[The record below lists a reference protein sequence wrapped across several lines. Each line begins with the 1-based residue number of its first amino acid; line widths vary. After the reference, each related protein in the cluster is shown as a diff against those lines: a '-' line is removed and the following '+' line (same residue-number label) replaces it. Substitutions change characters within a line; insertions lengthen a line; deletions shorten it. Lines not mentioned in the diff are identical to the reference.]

1 MVFELA
7 FGGKVGLKCVDEKIG
22 ILKIFKIMAEKKN
35 TANPDPGKTLDGL
48 IRTMRQTLTKQG
60 LYTPEM
66 ARQVELT
73 ASTLLLFRKVRD
85 VAMSEAESV
94 TIEETSREEHS
105 RIKNNPIFFLYKEY
119 ADLLQRNLRALS
131 MNKELTK
138 GKDDKQTDNEI
149 DPLALLMKDQADE

>member
-1 MVFELA
+1 MGVETR
-7 FGGKVGLKCVDEKIG
+7 GICVNEKIG
-22 ILKIFKIMAEKKN
+22 ILKIFNIMAKKKN
-35 TANPDPGKTLDGL
+35 TKENPDPEKTLDGL
-48 IRTMRQTLTKQG
+48 IRTLRQTLMKQG

-94 TIEETSREEHS
+94 TIQETSREEHS

-119 ADLLQRNLRALS
+119 ADLLQRNLRALN

-138 GKDDKQTDNEI
+138 GKDDKQSESDV
-149 DPLALLMKDQADE
+149 DPLALLMRDQVDE

>member
-1 MVFELA
+1 
-7 FGGKVGLKCVDEKIG
+7 
-22 ILKIFKIMAEKKN
+22 MAKKKN
-35 TANPDPGKTLDGL
+35 TKENQDPEKTLDGL
-48 IRTMRQTLTKQG
+48 IRTLRQTLTKQG

-94 TIEETSREEHS
+94 TIQETSREEHS

-119 ADLLQRNLRALS
+119 ADLLQRNMRALN

-138 GKDDKQTDNEI
+138 GKDDKQTENDV
-149 DPLALLMKDQADE
+149 DPLALLMKDQTEE

>member
-1 MVFELA
+1 
-7 FGGKVGLKCVDEKIG
+7 
-22 ILKIFKIMAEKKN
+22 MAKKKN
-35 TANPDPGKTLDGL
+35 TKENQDPEKTLDGL
-48 IRTMRQTLTKQG
+48 IRTLRQTLTKQG

-94 TIEETSREEHS
+94 TIQETSREEHS

-119 ADLLQRNLRALS
+119 ADLLQRNLRALN

-149 DPLALLMKDQADE
+149 DPLVLLMKDQADE

>member
-1 MVFELA
+1 
-7 FGGKVGLKCVDEKIG
+7 
-22 ILKIFKIMAEKKN
+22 MAKKKN
-35 TANPDPGKTLDGL
+35 TKENQDPEKTLDGL
-48 IRTMRQTLTKQG
+48 IRTLRQTLTKQG

-94 TIEETSREEHS
+94 TIQETSREEHS

-119 ADLLQRNLRALS
+119 ADLLQRNLRALN

>member
-1 MVFELA
+1 L
-7 FGGKVGLKCVDEKIG
+7 GGETWGICANEKIG
-22 ILKIFKIMAEKKN
+22 ILKIFNIMAKKKN
-35 TANPDPGKTLDGL
+35 TKENPDPEKTLDGL
-48 IRTMRQTLTKQG
+48 IRTLRQTLMKQG

-94 TIEETSREEHS
+94 TIKETSREEHS
-105 RIKNNPIFFLYKEY
+105 RIKNNPIFFMYKEY
-119 ADLLQRNLRALS
+119 ADLLQRNLRALN

-138 GKDDKQTDNEI
+138 GKDDKQSESDV
-149 DPLALLMKDQADE
+149 DPLALLMRDQVDK